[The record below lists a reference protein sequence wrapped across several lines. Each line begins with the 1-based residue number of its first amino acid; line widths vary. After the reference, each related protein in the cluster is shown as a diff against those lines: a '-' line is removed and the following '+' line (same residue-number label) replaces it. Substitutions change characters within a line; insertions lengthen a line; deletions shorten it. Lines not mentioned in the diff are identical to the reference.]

1 MSEGELVEMAK
12 HFKETIEKK
21 NELILQLQKN
31 MMMIYGLIRAT
42 DENFHDE
49 NLIGLIRGYCS
60 DFVEEFLEK

>member
-31 MMMIYGLIRAT
+31 MMMIYGLVRAT
-42 DENFHDE
+42 DEN
-49 NLIGLIRGYCS
+49 LVGLIRGYCS